1 MDIINEISMYIACN
15 SDLIKAV
22 VLKNLNDKNKSI
34 VMSLFN
40 ICLERGIFPT
50 IWKIGKVKIVT
61 KPGNVD
67 KTHYKSHR
75 PITLLSVLGKWF
87 EKIVL
92 KRLQCISLQNNW
104 ISEKTV
110 WLCSWQILRRCIS
123 KYS

>member
-1 MDIINEISMYIACN
+1 MKYQCIKHVN

-50 IWKIGKVKIVT
+50 IWKIGNVKIVP
-61 KPGNVD
+61 KPGKVD
-67 KTHYKSHR
+67 KTHYKSYR

-87 EKIVL
+87 DFFL
-92 KRLQCISLQNNW
+92 KRLQFISLQNNW
-104 ISEKTV
+104 ISEKQFGFGKS
-110 WLCSWQILRRCIS
+110 CEMH
-123 KYS
+123 